1 MMTTRRRRP
10 APRLGGRPYVLAA
23 LGLALLAGPAN
34 AEAPVPRIAKG
45 KLYST
50 VRVDL
55 AALGW
60 KPAPAKGEQS
70 GCTIGREDVCAQY
83 PETEFCAGTGMGAC
97 GFLWAKNNTLIQV
110 KTVGED
116 PAALTL
122 QGVACRAG
130 CPAR

>member
-1 MMTTRRRRP
+1 MP
-10 APRLGGRPYVLAA
+10 APRRHRTAPHLVGMRYA
-23 LGLALLAGPAN
+23 LALLGFALLVSPAS
-34 AEAPVPRIAKG
+34 ADAPIPRIAKG

-50 VRVDL
+50 VRTDL

-60 KPAPAKGEQS
+60 SPAPVKAEQS
-70 GCTIGREDVCAQY
+70 GCTIGREDVCERY

-97 GFLWAKNNTLIQV
+97 GFLWSKNNTLIQV

-130 CPAR
+130 CPTR